1 MEVGYNAVDNL
12 EFIARSYDYAS
23 GGYERVGAVL
33 REISVYI
40 GKCIFCRQAGVL
52 VGVRIPLRNF
62 SVPFPLTDEAWLAV
76 GLPRLGNGSDFSPQ
90 RNLPQCFLQIL
101 RSSA

>member
-1 MEVGYNAVDNL
+1 MEVGHHTSDHPVTV
-12 EFIARSYDYAS
+12 ARSYDYAS

-62 SVPFPLTDEAWLAV
+62 SVPFPLTDEATDVVKAFK
-76 GLPRLGNGSDFSPQ
+76 GAYRCGAHGYDT
-90 RNLPQCFLQIL
+90 
-101 RSSA
+101 A